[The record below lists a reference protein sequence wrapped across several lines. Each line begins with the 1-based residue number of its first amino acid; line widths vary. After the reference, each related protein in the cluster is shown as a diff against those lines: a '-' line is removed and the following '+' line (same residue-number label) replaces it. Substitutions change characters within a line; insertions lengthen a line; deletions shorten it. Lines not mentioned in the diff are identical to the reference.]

1 MINLTV
7 NDILNLHAQV
17 QGGIPTGLI
26 FPDGVGSALSSY
38 LYYDDIKL
46 QIISVF
52 YGLVKNHCFSDGNKR
67 TAALVLFYLAEENN
81 LPVLPADEEMK
92 EIILALASS
101 ADISKEQLSKR
112 IFG

>member
-7 NDILNLHAQV
+7 NDILVIHAQV
-17 QGGIPTGLI
+17 QGQNPTGMI

-38 LYYDDIKL
+38 LYYDDLKL

-67 TAALVLFYLAEENN
+67 TAALVLLYLAKENN
-81 LPVLPADEEMK
+81 LSILPDDAELEK
-92 EIILALASS
+92 IIISLASS
-101 ADISKEQLSKR
+101 DIAKPTLAKQ